1 MTEDNCNT
9 EVDPKEQCLLDFE
22 KWAGKAAMEG
32 QCVIVLADA
41 NQSLHNKTKD
51 YNLCD
56 TIEKCLLVSAM
67 EAKHAGTSLQLLD
80 RGTKTIDHV
89 LLWGI
94 DTADIHR
101 SGQLPFRLGFHITI
115 EVYLMMW
122 MEISF

>member
-1 MTEDNCNT
+1 M
-9 EVDPKEQCLLDFE
+9 DFE

-32 QCVIVLADA
+32 QRVIVLADS
-41 NQSLHNKTKD
+41 NQSLKDKIED